1 LDKKT
6 KTTPLLPNE
15 VALKVYLNERLA
27 TILREEENRLFQRA
41 KVKHLL
47 EGDDNTNTSYL
58 VANGKHRKQRIYSL
72 EDDNGVRIEE
82 E

>member
-1 LDKKT
+1 
-6 KTTPLLPNE
+6 
-15 VALKVYLNERLA
+15 
-27 TILREEENRLFQRA
+27 
-41 KVKHLL
+41 VKHLL